1 MKLKLDHTQESVGKA
16 LGISSKRESELTQ
29 IFLETVLNIFEND
42 HVSLSHL
49 IKEVSE
55 LDITIEEYTYMI
67 LQLGVSMVGKSHKED
82 SHETGTE

>member
-16 LGISSKRESELTQ
+16 LGISPERESELKQ
-29 IFLETVLNIFEND
+29 IFLGIVLNMFEND
-42 HVSLSHL
+42 GVSLSHL

-67 LQLGVSMVGKSHKED
+67 LQLGVSMVGKSHEED

>member
-16 LGISSKRESELTQ
+16 LGISSERESELKQ
-29 IFLETVLNIFEND
+29 IFLGIVLNVFEND
-42 HVSLSHL
+42 VVSLSHL

-67 LQLGVSMVGKSHKED
+67 LQLGVSMVGKLHKED